1 MRSPII
7 SQVKSLLLLTAG
19 VGAAMFVKP
28 APPLLAQTPNVPQP
42 TTAPL
47 ELSVLAP
54 NAPKQGVVTANTI
67 SQTQLTVPSLWWAKE
82 QFGGKLL
89 DNWLAYPSQ
98 GTNPA
103 RVDLIVNRQIW
114 SLLDYVERYDFVNS
128 LGTVAR
134 DYGYNVRVFNYQ
146 QELLATYTCNFN
158 IQPSLCSMGNL
169 DATGRARLSGSK

>member
-7 SQVKSLLLLTAG
+7 SQVKSLLLLTVSLSVAILIE
-19 VGAAMFVKP
+19 P
-28 APPLLAQTPNVPQP
+28 APPLIAQSQTIPQP
-42 TTAPL
+42 TNAPL
-47 ELSVLAP
+47 ELSLLAP
-54 NAPKQGVVTANTI
+54 NAPKRGVITANTI
-67 SQTQLTVPSLWWAKE
+67 SQKQLTVPSLWWAKE

-98 GTNPA
+98 GTATA

-114 SLLDYVERYDFVNS
+114 SLLDYVERYEFVNS
-128 LGTVAR
+128 LGSVAR

-158 IQPSLCSMGNL
+158 IQPNLCSIDNL
-169 DATGRARLSGSK
+169 DATVRARLSRSN